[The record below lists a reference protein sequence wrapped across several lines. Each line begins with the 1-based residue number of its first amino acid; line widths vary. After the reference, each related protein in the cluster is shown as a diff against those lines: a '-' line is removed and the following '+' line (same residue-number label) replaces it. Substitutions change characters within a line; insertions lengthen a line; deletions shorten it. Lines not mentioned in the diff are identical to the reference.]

1 MARLATRASARIV
14 LGWYAMSL
22 SQSKLRLI
30 YWIVTPVFLLLQG
43 WATSQYLMEAPRMT
57 ATITDL
63 GYPVY
68 FMKMLGVAKVLGI
81 VAIATGFSRRL
92 KEWAYAGFTFDV
104 CAAIVSHLSVGD
116 SLAVA
121 LVPVAFLALQLI
133 SYFTW
138 SQLRQRRL
146 MGRRHYGFGLAR
158 ERVPSHA

>member
-1 MARLATRASARIV
+1 MTRLATWTAARILLV
-14 LGWYAMSL
+14 CFAMSL

-30 YWIVTPVFLLLQG
+30 YGLVTPLFLLLQG
-43 WATSQYLMEAPRMT
+43 WAAAQYLMEAPRMT

-81 VAIATGFSRRL
+81 VAIATGLSRRL

-116 SLAVA
+116 SLLVA
-121 LVPVAFLALQLI
+121 LVPAAFLAAQLV
-133 SYFTW
+133 SYFSW
-138 SQLRQRRL
+138 KQLRQRRL
-146 MGRRHYGFGLAR
+146 MGRRHYGFGLTR

>member
-1 MARLATRASARIV
+1 MLV
-14 LGWYAMSL
+14 PPLMSF
-22 SQSKLRLI
+22 SQRKLRSV
-30 YWIVTPVFLLLQG
+30 YWLVTPLFLLLQG
-43 WATSQYLMEAPRMT
+43 WAAMQYLVEAPRMT
-57 ATITDL
+57 ASITDL

-81 VAIATGFSRRL
+81 VAIASGLSRGL

-116 SLAVA
+116 PLRIA
-121 LVPVAFLALQLI
+121 LVPAAFLALQLI

-138 SQLRQRRL
+138 KQLVQRRL
-146 MGRRHYGFGLAR
+146 MGRRHYGFEGAR